1 MTNSR
6 KAIALTIGAF
16 MAVAGCASSAI
27 AEVPAAAGSSPPKVI
42 GTIDRDKV
50 VQHYPKAQSFA
61 EELKKG
67 EEKVQKLVE
76 NANKQYE
83 DAKKANKPPAEL
95 EGLQKR
101 LQVQIDDEVKK
112 LQVTAQQLE
121 GQLESEMDAAI
132 KAEAAVHKVDVV
144 LMKQAVL
151 FGGVDI
157 TDGVVKRL
165 AAAAAA
171 PAAAAKTK

>member
-1 MTNSR
+1 MTNSQ
-6 KAIALTIGAF
+6 KALALTLSAFVTTVGFVSGA
-16 MAVAGCASSAI
+16 CAQT
-27 AEVPAAAGSSPPKVI
+27 AAPKVI

-50 VQHYPKAQSFA
+50 VSSYPKAQQA
-61 EELKKG
+61 ADELKKG

-83 DAKKANKPPAEL
+83 EAKKANKPPADL

-101 LQVQIDDEVKK
+101 LQTEIDSEVKK
-112 LQVTAQQLE
+112 LQSTAQGLE
-121 GQLESEMDAAI
+121 GQLEGEIDTAI
-132 KAEAAVHKVDVV
+132 KAEATSHKVDVV

-151 FGGVDI
+151 LGGVDI

-165 AAAAAA
+165 ASLH
-171 PAAAAKTK
+171 PAGTKTK

>member
-1 MTNSR
+1 MTDSR
-6 KAIALTIGAF
+6 KAIALVIGAIV
-16 MAVAGCASSAI
+16 AVAGSSSA
-27 AEVPAAAGSSPPKVI
+27 ALAQNAPVPKVI

-76 NANKQYE
+76 GANKQYE
-83 DAKKANKPPAEL
+83 EAKKANKPPAEL

-101 LQVQIDDEVKK
+101 LQTEIDNEVRK
-112 LQVTAQQLE
+112 LQTTAQTLE
-121 GQLESEMDAAI
+121 GQLETEMDSAI

-151 FGGVDI
+151 MGGVDI

-165 AAAAAA
+165 ASA
-171 PAAAAKTK
+171 PAAATKTK